1 MEAGTGYWCQRREAA
16 LHAHLRPRP
25 ERGHLGTG
33 VAEAGGAGETLSLRK
48 VNLSSMRTSEAP
60 LRNAGKRGDRGNRGQ
75 GHDGEVTVRGY
86 GVGANRPAVGQE
98 ERQGGRGVEKTVQR
112 KRRTMLRLLCV
123 WNAWGRPET
132 GAVCPPE
139 PRGQGWLGVTQTG
152 P

>member
-1 MEAGTGYWCQRREAA
+1 MEAGTGYRRQRREAA

-60 LRNAGKRGDRGNRGQ
+60 LRNAGKRGDRGNGAQ

-86 GVGANRPAVGQE
+86 GVGGKQTGCWARREAG
-98 ERQGGRGVEKTVQR
+98 RKGGQR
-112 KRRTMLRLLCV
+112 KQS
-123 WNAWGRPET
+123 
-132 GAVCPPE
+132 
-139 PRGQGWLGVTQTG
+139 RGSGGQC
-152 P
+152 

>member
-16 LHAHLRPRP
+16 LHAHLHPRP

-98 ERQGGRGVEKTVQR
+98 ERQGGRGGRENSPEEAEDDAETPVCVECLGKTR
-112 KRRTMLRLLCV
+112 DRCSLSS
-123 WNAWGRPET
+123 
-132 GAVCPPE
+132 
-139 PRGQGWLGVTQTG
+139 
-152 P
+152 